1 LVVGLLT
8 SSNHRFLSLIHWSD
22 FRGPPHIAAYP
33 HEDSECEL
41 DQIDFFKKR
50 YPGHTIGWSCHEY
63 NDWDTSIKIAYAKG
77 VRTFERHIDINSDG
91 FKVAA
96 YSSLPEQLDIWFKA
110 FHKAVEFCG
119 TAHDQRKLPLKK
131 ETDYL
136 DTYIRGVYAKRDLVA
151 GEFLEE
157 KDIYLAIPLQKGQI
171 SCRELMLGSYGHKVT
186 ANIPCHAPIS
196 IDSVD
201 TPYSSDGKLKDLIY
215 KRGL

>member
-1 LVVGLLT
+1 MRTGA
-8 SSNHRFLSLIHWSD
+8 NR
-22 FRGPPHIAAYP
+22 
-33 HEDSECEL
+33 
-41 DQIDFFKKR
+41 FFKKR

-119 TAHDQRKLPLKK
+119 TASDQRKLPLKK

-136 DTYIRGVYAKRDLVA
+136 DSYIRGVYAKRDLVA

-171 SCRELMLGSYGHKVT
+171 SCRELMLGNYGHKVT
-186 ANIPCHAPIS
+186 TNITCHAPVT
-196 IDSVD
+196 IDSID
-201 TPYSSDGKLKDLIY
+201 TPYSSSGALKDLIY
-215 KRGL
+215 ARGL